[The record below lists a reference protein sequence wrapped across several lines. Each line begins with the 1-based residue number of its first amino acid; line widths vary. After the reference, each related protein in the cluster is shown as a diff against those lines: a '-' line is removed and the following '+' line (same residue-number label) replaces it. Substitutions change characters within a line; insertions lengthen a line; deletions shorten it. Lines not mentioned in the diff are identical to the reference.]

1 MLNRTTPIILTEIR
15 GSISS
20 WRRLSNRNGNLR
32 LSLTRHLANGRN
44 TCKWPT
50 VLTTKLTD
58 WKVSQTRLNPRS
70 IATPELEV
78 PRLWTLH
85 TRISR
90 SYFKRLRT
98 KTLLCTKLN
107 KWKQKNVLLDA
118 TNMKIHARLPEG
130 KIPILSRTNGL
141 KPSGESPRTWEEQK
155 RTFLAG
161 TIETQQKI

>member
-98 KTLLCTKLN
+98 KTCYARNWTNENKRMYYLTRQIWKYMHAFRKEKFQYYLEQMDWSQVENHLEPEKSRNEHSLLE
-107 KWKQKNVLLDA
+107 
-118 TNMKIHARLPEG
+118 R
-130 KIPILSRTNGL
+130 
-141 KPSGESPRTWEEQK
+141 
-155 RTFLAG
+155 
-161 TIETQQKI
+161 